1 MFGLEHYR
9 LAAKVGMIVLE
20 HYRLAGQ
27 ADMFGL
33 EHYRLAGQVG
43 MVVLEPVG
51 RLAAEAGRL
60 TAVRAAETLGQTVLN
75 LQLEHL

>member
-1 MFGLEHYR
+1 MLAEQPGRAALADMLALGQYR
-9 LAAKVGMIVLE
+9 LAAKVGMI
-20 HYRLAGQ
+20 
-27 ADMFGL
+27 GL

-75 LQLEHL
+75 LQLENL